1 MIQFGMRCH
10 DLCPKMEMEK
20 LFEEVKANNIHQ
32 VQLAF
37 KKSIT
42 NYDFSTGHYSAGF
55 GRYIRS
61 LLEKNDIHL
70 AVLGCYINPTNPI
83 ESRRQAEVARFIEHL
98 KYAKAMGAD
107 MVGTETGRFD
117 PDMKVVRDT
126 RTEAPIPIPIHKIW
140 KTLMKEF
147 ARETAESSV
156 SPTAPTMTVSIILTP
171 VVINPCSAMGN
182 AIPVTFR

>member
-61 LLEKNDIHL
+61 LLEKNDIHV

-98 KYAKAMGAD
+98 KYAKAMGAYRRRKYD
-107 MVGTETGRFD
+107 KCGERRRKACRKCVNTGAGCEKCDKVWKRGTGGD
-117 PDMKVVRDT
+117 GG
-126 RTEAPIPIPIHKIW
+126 A
-140 KTLMKEF
+140 
-147 ARETAESSV
+147 A
-156 SPTAPTMTVSIILTP
+156 
-171 VVINPCSAMGN
+171 G
-182 AIPVTFR
+182 